1 MKLIV
6 DFEKRKAG
14 LPANESWDIPNE
26 LMPLISAYAWKPKKG
41 DAVMDFIA
49 ELSECETECESQC
62 DDANVKCMAAVGKG
76 HGVVL
81 IANLSKSS
89 VPLKMECKGM
99 KVKTV
104 RLIDNNWT
112 DVSVPM
118 LAALPPLSILQIK
131 CSAGKE

>member
-1 MKLIV
+1 MKIIV

-49 ELSECETECESQC
+49 ELSECESECETQC
-62 DDANVKCMAAVGKG
+62 DDTNVKCMAAKGKG

-89 VPLKMECKGM
+89 VPLKMECRGM

-104 RLIDNNWT
+104 RLIDNNRT
-112 DVSVPM
+112 DVRIPM

>member
-1 MKLIV
+1 MKIIV

-26 LMPLISAYAWKPKKG
+26 LMPLISTYAWKPKKG

-49 ELSECETECESQC
+49 ELSECESECETQC
-62 DDANVKCMAAVGKG
+62 DDTNVKCMAAEGKG

-89 VPLKMECKGM
+89 VPLKMECRGM
-99 KVKTV
+99 KVKAV
-104 RLIDNNWT
+104 RLIDNNRT
-112 DVSVPM
+112 DVRVPL
-118 LAALPPLSILQIK
+118 LASLPPLSILLME
-131 CSAGKE
+131 CSAEKV

>member
-1 MKLIV
+1 MKIIV
-6 DFEKRKAG
+6 DFEKRKTGAS
-14 LPANESWDIPNE
+14 ANESWDIPNE

-49 ELSECETECESQC
+49 ELSECESECETQC
-62 DDANVKCMAAVGKG
+62 DDANVKCMAAEGKG

-104 RLIDNNWT
+104 RLIDNNRT
-112 DVSVPM
+112 DVRVPM

-131 CSAGKE
+131 CSAEKV

>member
-1 MKLIV
+1 
-6 DFEKRKAG
+6 
-14 LPANESWDIPNE
+14 
-26 LMPLISAYAWKPKKG
+26 
-41 DAVMDFIA
+41 
-49 ELSECETECESQC
+49 
-62 DDANVKCMAAVGKG
+62 MAAVGKG

-104 RLIDNNWT
+104 RLIDNNRT
-112 DVSVPM
+112 DVRIPM

-131 CSAGKE
+131 CSAEKSDRLLRLFTFFFANQGAPLDVKSRVTSNGRFEWNML

>member
-1 MKLIV
+1 MKIIV

-14 LPANESWDIPNE
+14 APANESLDIPNE

-49 ELSECETECESQC
+49 ELSECETECEFTC

-104 RLIDNNWT
+104 RLIDNNRT
-112 DVSVPM
+112 DVRIPM

-131 CSAGKE
+131 CSAKKE

>member
-1 MKLIV
+1 MKIIV
-6 DFEKRKAG
+6 DFEKRKTGAS
-14 LPANESWDIPNE
+14 ANESWDIPNE

-49 ELSECETECESQC
+49 ELSECETECEFTC

-104 RLIDNNWT
+104 RLIDNNRT
-112 DVSVPM
+112 DVRIPM

-131 CSAGKE
+131 CSAEKE

>member
-1 MKLIV
+1 MKIIV

-14 LPANESWDIPNE
+14 APANESWDIPNE

-49 ELSECETECESQC
+49 ELSECETECEFTC
-62 DDANVKCMAAVGKG
+62 DEANVKCMAAVGKG

-89 VPLKMECKGM
+89 VPIKMECKGM

-104 RLIDNNWT
+104 RLIDNNRT
-112 DVSVPM
+112 DVRIPM

-131 CSAGKE
+131 CSAEKV

>member
-14 LPANESWDIPNE
+14 VPASESWDIPNE
-26 LMPLISAYAWKPKKG
+26 LMPLITAYAWTLKKG
-41 DAVMDFIA
+41 DAVMDFVA
-49 ELSECETECESQC
+49 ELAECETECESAC
-62 DDANVKCMAAVGKG
+62 DDANVKCMAAAGKG
-76 HGVVL
+76 HGVML

-104 RLIDNNWT
+104 RLIDNNRT
-112 DVSVPM
+112 DVCIPM
-118 LAALPPLSILQIK
+118 LAAMPPLSILQIK
-131 CSAGKE
+131 CSAEKV

>member
-1 MKLIV
+1 MRLIV

-14 LPANESWDIPNE
+14 APANESWDIPKE

-49 ELSECETECESQC
+49 ELSECETECEFTC
-62 DDANVKCMAAVGKG
+62 DEANVKCMAAVGRG
-76 HGVVL
+76 HGIVL

-99 KVKTV
+99 KVKSI
-104 RLIDNNWT
+104 RLIDNNRT
-112 DVSVPM
+112 DVRIPM

-131 CSAGKE
+131 CSAEKE

>member
-1 MKLIV
+1 MKIIV

-14 LPANESWDIPNE
+14 VPANESWDIPNE

-49 ELSECETECESQC
+49 ELSECESECETQC
-62 DDANVKCMAAVGKG
+62 DDTNVKCMAAEGAG

-99 KVKTV
+99 KVKSV
-104 RLIDNNWT
+104 RLIDNNRT
-112 DVSVPM
+112 DVRIPM

-131 CSAGKE
+131 CTAEKE

>member
-1 MKLIV
+1 MKLLV

-14 LPANESWDIPNE
+14 VSANESWDVPNE

-49 ELSECETECESQC
+49 ELSECESECETQC
-62 DDANVKCMAAVGKG
+62 DDTNVKCMAAVGKG
-76 HGVVL
+76 RGVVL

-89 VPLKMECKGM
+89 VPLKMECRGM

-104 RLIDNNWT
+104 RLIDNNRT
-112 DVSVPM
+112 DVRIPM

-131 CSAGKE
+131 CSAEKE

>member
-1 MKLIV
+1 MKIIV

-14 LPANESWDIPNE
+14 VPANESWDIPNE

-62 DDANVKCMAAVGKG
+62 DEANVKCMAAVGKG
-76 HGVVL
+76 HGVVM

-104 RLIDNNWT
+104 RLIDNNRT
-112 DVSVPM
+112 DVSLPM

-131 CSAGKE
+131 CSAEKE

>member
-14 LPANESWDIPNE
+14 ALASESWDIPNE

-41 DAVMDFIA
+41 DAVMDFVA
-49 ELSECETECESQC
+49 ELSECETECEFTC
-62 DDANVKCMAAVGKG
+62 DDANVKCMAAVGRG
-76 HGVVL
+76 RGIVL

-89 VPLKMECKGM
+89 VPLKMECRGM

-104 RLIDNNWT
+104 RLIDNNRT
-112 DVSVPM
+112 DVRIPM

-131 CSAGKE
+131 CSAEKE

>member
-1 MKLIV
+1 MKIIV

-14 LPANESWDIPNE
+14 VPANESWDIPNE
-26 LMPLISAYAWKPKKG
+26 LMPLITAYAWKPKKG

-49 ELSECETECESQC
+49 ELSECETECEFTC
-62 DDANVKCMAAVGKG
+62 DEANVTCMAVVGRG
-76 HGVVL
+76 LGIVL

-104 RLIDNNWT
+104 RLIDNNRT
-112 DVSVPM
+112 DVRIPL
-118 LAALPPLSILQIK
+118 LASLPPLSILLTE
-131 CSAGKE
+131 CSAGKA

>member
-14 LPANESWDIPNE
+14 VPANESWDIPNE
-26 LMPLISAYAWKPKKG
+26 LMPLISAYAWRPKKG
-41 DAVMDFIA
+41 DAVMDFIS
-49 ELSECETECESQC
+49 ELSECETECEFTC
-62 DDANVKCMAAVGKG
+62 DDANAKCMAAVGKG
-76 HGVVL
+76 DGVVL
-81 IANLSKSS
+81 IANLLKSS

-104 RLIDNNWT
+104 RLIDNNRT
-112 DVSVPM
+112 DVCVPM

-131 CSAGKE
+131 CSAEKE

>member
-1 MKLIV
+1 MKIMV

-26 LMPLISAYAWKPKKG
+26 LMPLISTYAWKPKKG

-49 ELSECETECESQC
+49 ELSECESECETQC
-62 DDANVKCMAAVGKG
+62 DDTNVKCMAAVGEG

-89 VPLKMECKGM
+89 VPLKMECRGM

-104 RLIDNNWT
+104 RLIDNNRT

-131 CSAGKE
+131 CLAEKE

>member
-1 MKLIV
+1 MKIIV

-14 LPANESWDIPNE
+14 APANESWDIPNE

-49 ELSECETECESQC
+49 ELSECETECEFTC
-62 DDANVKCMAAVGKG
+62 DDANVKCMAVVGKG
-76 HGVVL
+76 RGIVL
-81 IANLSKSS
+81 IANLAKSS
-89 VPLKMECKGM
+89 VPLRMECRGM

-104 RLIDNNWT
+104 RLIDNNRT
-112 DVSVPM
+112 DVRIPM

>member
-14 LPANESWDIPNE
+14 VPANESWDIPNE

-49 ELSECETECESQC
+49 ELAECETECESAC
-62 DDANVKCMAAVGKG
+62 DDANVKCMAAAGTG
-76 HGVVL
+76 RGIVL

-104 RLIDNNWT
+104 RLIDNNRT
-112 DVSVPM
+112 DVCIPM
-118 LAALPPLSILQIK
+118 LAALPPQSILQIK

>member
-6 DFEKRKAG
+6 DFEKRKEGA
-14 LPANESWDIPNE
+14 LANESWDIPNE

-49 ELSECETECESQC
+49 ELSECETECEFPC
-62 DDANVKCMAAVGKG
+62 EDANVKCMAAVGRG
-76 HGVVL
+76 HGIVM

-104 RLIDNNWT
+104 RLIDNNRT
-112 DVSVPM
+112 DVRIPM

-131 CSAGKE
+131 CSTEKE

>member
-6 DFEKRKAG
+6 DFEKRKEGA
-14 LPANESWDIPNE
+14 PASESWDIPSE

-49 ELSECETECESQC
+49 ELAECETECESAC
-62 DDANVKCMAAVGKG
+62 DDANVKCMAAAGTG
-76 HGVVL
+76 RGIVL
-81 IANLSKSS
+81 IANLSKSF

-104 RLIDNNWT
+104 RMIDNNRT
-112 DVSVPM
+112 DVRVPL
-118 LAALPPLSILQIK
+118 LASLPPLSILLIE
-131 CSAGKE
+131 CSAEKV

>member
-1 MKLIV
+1 MKIIV

-14 LPANESWDIPNE
+14 VPASESWDIPNE

-49 ELSECETECESQC
+49 ELSECETECEFTC

-76 HGVVL
+76 RGIVL

-89 VPLKMECKGM
+89 VPLKMECRGM

-104 RLIDNNWT
+104 RLIDNNRT
-112 DVSVPM
+112 DVHIPM

-131 CSAGKE
+131 CSAEKE

>member
-14 LPANESWDIPNE
+14 VPANESWDIPSE

-49 ELSECETECESQC
+49 ELAECETECESAC
-62 DDANVKCMAAVGKG
+62 DDANVKCMAAAGTG
-76 HGVVL
+76 RGIVL

-89 VPLKMECKGM
+89 VPIKMECKGM
-99 KVKTV
+99 KVKAV
-104 RLIDNNWT
+104 RLIDNNRT
-112 DVSVPM
+112 DVRVPL
-118 LAALPPLSILQIK
+118 LASLPPLSILLME
-131 CSAGKE
+131 CSAEKV

>member
-1 MKLIV
+1 MKIIV

-14 LPANESWDIPNE
+14 TSANESWDIPNE

-49 ELSECETECESQC
+49 ELSECEIECEFTC

-76 HGVVL
+76 RGIVL

-104 RLIDNNWT
+104 RLIDNNRT

-131 CSAGKE
+131 CSVEKE

>member
-6 DFEKRKAG
+6 DFEKRKTGA
-14 LPANESWDIPNE
+14 PANESWDIPNE

-49 ELSECETECESQC
+49 ELSECETECEFTC
-62 DDANVKCMAAVGKG
+62 DEANVKCMVAVGKA

-89 VPLKMECKGM
+89 VPLKMECRGM

-104 RLIDNNWT
+104 RLIDNNRT
-112 DVSVPM
+112 DVCMPM

>member
-1 MKLIV
+1 MKIMV

-14 LPANESWDIPNE
+14 VPANESWDIPNE

-104 RLIDNNWT
+104 RLIDNNRT
-112 DVSVPM
+112 DVRIPM
-118 LAALPPLSILQIK
+118 LAAMPPLSILQIK
-131 CSAGKE
+131 CSAEKE

>member
-26 LMPLISAYAWKPKKG
+26 LMPLISTYAWKPKKG

-49 ELSECETECESQC
+49 ELSECETECEFTC
-62 DDANVKCMAAVGKG
+62 DDANVKCMAAEGTG

-104 RLIDNNWT
+104 RLIDNNRT
-112 DVSVPM
+112 DVRVPM

-131 CSAGKE
+131 CSAEKE

>member
-14 LPANESWDIPNE
+14 TSANESWDIPNE
-26 LMPLISAYAWKPKKG
+26 LMPLISAYAWKPKKS

-49 ELSECETECESQC
+49 ELSECETECEFTC
-62 DDANVKCMAAVGKG
+62 NDANVKCMAAVGKG

-104 RLIDNNWT
+104 RLIDNNRT
-112 DVSVPM
+112 DVRIPM

-131 CSAGKE
+131 CSAEKE

>member
-1 MKLIV
+1 MRLIV
-6 DFEKRKAG
+6 DFEKRKTGA
-14 LPANESWDIPNE
+14 PANESWDIPNE

-49 ELSECETECESQC
+49 ELSECETECEFTC
-62 DDANVKCMAAVGKG
+62 DEANVKCMAAVGKG

-104 RLIDNNWT
+104 RLIDNNRT
-112 DVSVPM
+112 DVRIPM
-118 LAALPPLSILQIK
+118 LAVMPPLSILQIK
-131 CSAGKE
+131 CSAEKA

>member
-1 MKLIV
+1 MKIIV

-26 LMPLISAYAWKPKKG
+26 LMPLISTYAWKPKKG
-41 DAVMDFIA
+41 DAVMDFVA
-49 ELSECETECESQC
+49 ELAECETECESAC

-89 VPLKMECKGM
+89 VPLKMECRGM

-104 RLIDNNWT
+104 RLIDNNRT

-118 LAALPPLSILQIK
+118 LAALPQLSILQIK
-131 CSAGKE
+131 CAVENE

>member
-1 MKLIV
+1 MKIIV
-6 DFEKRKAG
+6 DFEKRKTGAS
-14 LPANESWDIPNE
+14 ANESWDIPNE

-49 ELSECETECESQC
+49 ELSECETECEFTC
-62 DDANVKCMAAVGKG
+62 DDANVKCMAAVGEG
-76 HGVVL
+76 RGIVL

-89 VPLKMECKGM
+89 VPLKMECRGM

-104 RLIDNNWT
+104 RLIDNNRT
-112 DVSVPM
+112 DVCIPM

-131 CSAGKE
+131 CSAEKE